1 MLGKLLK
8 HEFKYNAKILL
19 PLYSIMLIL
28 AAVIRVVAMVNGSGN
43 SISDF
48 NSTSLAIEITYV
60 LIIIAFVFGLFGI
73 VLYAMFGNVARF
85 HKNLFTDEG
94 YLMNTLP
101 LPSSYHILCKLISGL
116 VCYAVTVV
124 LAILAGMLAFDSM
137 DVIEFIPDLFG
148 SDYLVL
154 SYLLSIVGYCAFLLL
169 CYMSEAI
176 ASKLGGKKGISSII
190 VVGCLIGNSILTT
203 IIATIVLA
211 GFNTNVYSTT
221 TTNDQLMA
229 VSVVSLLYYIGV
241 SVGLFFITNNL
252 LKNHLNLE

>member
-8 HEFKYNAKILL
+8 HEFKYNAKIFL
-19 PLYSIMLIL
+19 PIYMIMLIL

-43 SISDF
+43 TISDF
-48 NSTSLAIEITYV
+48 SSTSLAVEITYV

-73 VLYAMFGNVARF
+73 VLYAMFGNITRF

-101 LPSSYHILCKLISGL
+101 LPAYYHILCKLISGL
-116 VCYAVTVV
+116 VCYAVTVIFV
-124 LAILAGMLAFDSM
+124 ILACMLAFDAT
-137 DVIEFIPDLFG
+137 DVIEFVPDLFG
-148 SDYLVL
+148 SDYLIL

-176 ASKLGGKKGISSII
+176 SSKLGGKKGISAII

-203 IIATIVLA
+203 IISTIVLA
-211 GFNTNVYSTT
+211 GFNTDVYST
-221 TTNDQLMA
+221 TTNDQLIS
-229 VSVVSLLYYIGV
+229 VSVVNLIYYIGI